1 MRSLRHLLLATL
13 GTCCC
18 MLQAAGQTV
27 PADTTTHLRR
37 GVTERTC
44 LWGAGWANVLDTY
57 LTPLAYKGTNFAMLH
72 RTERLARWGQGK
84 VSVLGRYQLHLAY
97 LTAPTDDGKEWD
109 AELTAA
115 GGWLYNFHPSRR
127 WRLACGGVLEGSG
140 GFTYNVRGGNNP
152 AQGRLGT
159 ALCAAALAEWSFAM
173 LRSDALLRLEA
184 LAPVAGVMFAP
195 QYGQSYYEIFSLG
208 HSDGCVHFTH
218 PGNCPTASLLAQA
231 ELPLWGARL
240 SLGYQA
246 DVRQHTLG
254 GLKRHAWRHTLL
266 IGYVRRLNLLRR

>member
-1 MRSLRHLLLATL
+1 MRSLRHLLLAAL

-109 AELTAA
+109 AELSAA
-115 GGWLYNFHPSRR
+115 GGWL
-127 WRLACGGVLEGSG
+127 
-140 GFTYNVRGGNNP
+140 
-152 AQGRLGT
+152 
-159 ALCAAALAEWSFAM
+159 
-173 LRSDALLRLEA
+173 
-184 LAPVAGVMFAP
+184 
-195 QYGQSYYEIFSLG
+195 
-208 HSDGCVHFTH
+208 
-218 PGNCPTASLLAQA
+218 
-231 ELPLWGARL
+231 
-240 SLGYQA
+240 
-246 DVRQHTLG
+246 
-254 GLKRHAWRHTLL
+254 
-266 IGYVRRLNLLRR
+266 